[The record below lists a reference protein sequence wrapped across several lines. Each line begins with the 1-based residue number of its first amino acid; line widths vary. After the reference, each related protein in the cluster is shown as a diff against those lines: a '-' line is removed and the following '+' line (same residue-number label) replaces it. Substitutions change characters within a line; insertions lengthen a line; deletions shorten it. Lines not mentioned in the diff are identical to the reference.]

1 MKSSKIYP
9 SLTEVFYQ
17 TFAKLTKFNPSCV
30 YPIQTVHYV
39 PEYKHCL
46 KQQTAHTFILY
57 QNLAEDIK
65 SFSLWTVLDCIIIVN
80 NDFDVGYWYSLN
92 IINCI
97 ISSKISICDIRSK
110 QSKSFVNIHAQQN

>member
-65 SFSLWTVLDCIIIVN
+65 SFSFKQ
-80 NDFDVGYWYSLN
+80 FDVGYWYSLN

-97 ISSKISICDIRSK
+97 TSSKISICDIRSK